1 MLTAMMFL
9 TMTDVVLRYIFN
21 RPLAGAFEM
30 AEYMMAVL
38 VSFGIVYCAY
48 AGGHVSVDVVFA
60 LLPKRIQRIINII
73 TNVILFAL
81 FILIAWQNVLFVK
94 ETYRQGLTSAVL
106 YIPAYPF
113 IAIVAVGFMALCL
126 VLFVDLVKALSE
138 LRGK

>member
-1 MLTAMMFL
+1 M
-9 TMTDVVLRYIFN
+9 
-21 RPLAGAFEM
+21 
-30 AEYMMAVL
+30 
-38 VSFGIVYCAY
+38 
-48 AGGHVSVDVVFA
+48 SVDVIFA
-60 LLPKRIQRIINII
+60 LLPKRIQRIVNVI

-113 IAIVAVGFMALCL
+113 ITIVAVGFMALCL
-126 VLFVDLVKALSE
+126 VLFVDLLKALSE